1 MYSVPVYWLFLAR
14 WAKIALAYVFVPLGF
29 KPLVAG
35 IKKNVHPHVMRASAI
50 THHRGQGVS
59 DAEIVRLTGQS
70 LQMMNRYDKASLAEN
85 ASRIALV

>member
-1 MYSVPVYWLFLAR
+1 MFLTEAGNPVQHTQVYRNMKKA
-14 WAKIALAYVFVPLGF
+14 AVA
-29 KPLVAG
+29 AG

-50 THHRGQGVS
+50 THYRGQGVA

-70 LQMMNRYDKASLAEN
+70 IQMMNRYDKTSLAEN